1 VEAIARQL
9 HESTSETA
17 RVAAVWTLTRID
29 LPDARAAVRSA
40 LHDAAPTVRLA
51 ALNAISLRRDR
62 DAQPELRR
70 LVLTESPE
78 GRLAAEALGRIGDA
92 AAVSDLLTAANGATT
107 REMQH
112 AVTYALWEIG
122 DAAGLEEGLRSP
134 SLKSQAAAA
143 RALDQLDPAAVHSD
157 QAIAWLKSDCT
168 EARETAR
175 WLMARHSE
183 WGAALA
189 DDFRLRLQQ
198 ERSEAEASTLLSD
211 LLLFTQSPEI
221 QQLVGNTL
229 ADESQTRASRLL
241 AAEAMRLSNVRQL
254 PDSWRKGLTSA
265 ITGEDHELTEQAIAA
280 ARNLTPSETDADEFN
295 SALRKAAG
303 NNALPVGQ
311 RLDALAAL
319 AGGAGALDDNTFQF
333 LTSHLTAEDSVHDR
347 AAAIRVLHD
356 AALSNQQFITLAAAF
371 NTIGPLEAPRLLE
384 VFSQSSADDVGQALV
399 SALESS
405 PALTSLRV
413 DALTQTL
420 SKYGP
425 EVQRHIEP
433 LASRI
438 NVNLAQQRQQLEAM
452 LARLSDGDVRRGL
465 AVFHSTK
472 AGCAS
477 CHQMG
482 YVGGNIGPDLSRIGQ
497 VRAERDLLE
506 AIMFPSA
513 SFVRSYEPVMLQ
525 LTDGRVES
533 GLLKEETGGDL
544 VLVKSATETLHIPQ
558 HEIEV
563 LRPGTTS
570 IMPAGF
576 GQQLSPQDLADLTVF
591 LKSLQ

>member
-1 VEAIARQL
+1 
-9 HESTSETA
+9 
-17 RVAAVWTLTRID
+17 
-29 LPDARAAVRSA
+29 
-40 LHDAAPTVRLA
+40 VRLA
-51 ALNAISLRRDR
+51 ALNSISLWRDR
-62 DAQPELRR
+62 DALPELRR

-78 GRLAAEALGRIGDA
+78 ARLAAEALGRIGGPVA
-92 AAVSDLLTAANGATT
+92 LSDLLTSANGATT

-122 DAAGLEEGLRSP
+122 DAAGLEEALQSP

-143 RALDQLDPAAVHSD
+143 MALDQLDSSAVHSD
-157 QAIAWLKSDCT
+157 QAIAWLKSDSL

-189 DDFRLRLQQ
+189 DDFRQRLKQK
-198 ERSEAEASTLLSD
+198 RSEAEASALLGD

-221 QQLVGNTL
+221 QQLVGSTL
-229 ADESQTRASRLL
+229 ADASQPRASRLL

-254 PDSWRKGLTSA
+254 PDSWKEGLTTA
-265 ITGEDHELTEQAIAA
+265 IAGDDHELTARAIAA
-280 ARNLTPSETDADEFN
+280 ARSLAPPETDAEEFN

-303 NNALPVGQ
+303 NTELTVDQ

-319 AGGAGALDDNTFQF
+319 AGGAGALDDETFQF
-333 LTSHLTAEDSVHDR
+333 LTSHLTPEDAVHDR

-356 AALSNQQFITLAAAF
+356 AALSTRQLITLAAAF
-371 NTIGPLEAPRLLE
+371 NAIGPLEAPRLLE
-384 VFSQSSADDVGQALV
+384 VFSQSSTDDVGHALV
-399 SALESS
+399 SALETS
-405 PALTSLRV
+405 PALMSLRV

-425 EVQRHIEP
+425 DVQSHIEP

-452 LARLSDGDVRRGL
+452 LTRVSEGDVRRGL
-465 AVFHSTK
+465 AVFHSAK

-482 YVGGNIGPDLSRIGQ
+482 YVGGNIGPDLSKIGQ

-533 GLLKEETGGDL
+533 GLLKEETGGEL
-544 VLVKSATETLHIPQ
+544 VLIKSATETLRIPQ
-558 HEIEV
+558 QEIEV

-570 IMPAGF
+570 VMPAGF
-576 GQQLSPQDLADLTVF
+576 GQQLSSQDLADLTVF